1 MLVDAGTNTEVIIG
15 NKDGLMAASCP
26 AGPAFEGGPVTY
38 GMPGCEGA
46 IESLRRVDGRFQFKT
61 IGDVE
66 PRGICG
72 SGLIDLLAELR
83 RHDLMTPKGV
93 FADKA
98 QEFMIVPEHG
108 ITFSRED
115 ASHLAQAKA
124 ANYCGQIMLM
134 RKFGITPSEIT
145 RLYLAGGFA
154 NYVDA
159 VNAIEMGFLAP
170 VEPDRIEKFGN
181 AASRNHS
188 FGWIAEEA
196 VEIARAHVAKLIAA
210 DKYREVSLEYKVRG
224 NLNSAAYE
232 MLEQIVTEL
241 RHKQR
246 TPNHQRELRDILDSR
261 GGGISERV
269 AVCDVFIGDF
279 REGPLCIELKGPTPN
294 LDTAAGAKR
303 NMLYFLAIMH
313 RSGHLN
319 AKAFLGFYY
328 NPWIERILYA
338 HWTTK
343 QIMDMDH
350 EVLMGAELWD
360 HIGGTGTFDE
370 MIPILEKAR
379 KEVFG
384 A

>member
-1 MLVDAGTNTEVIIG
+1 MREETKQKIFAFVSDFIREKSRSLPPWEVEQLKRAYPFYPLFLSDDELLG
-15 NKDGLMAASCP
+15 FKK
-26 AGPAFEGGPVTY
+26 ER
-38 GMPGCEGA
+38 
-46 IESLRRVDGRFQFKT
+46 SLT
-61 IGDVE
+61 
-66 PRGICG
+66 
-72 SGLIDLLAELR
+72 
-83 RHDLMTPKGV
+83 T
-93 FADKA
+93 
-98 QEFMIVPEHG
+98 
-108 ITFSRED
+108 
-115 ASHLAQAKA
+115 
-124 ANYCGQIMLM
+124 
-134 RKFGITPSEIT
+134 KFGQRFYPQ
-145 RLYLAGGFA
+145 L
-154 NYVDA
+154 
-159 VNAIEMGFLAP
+159 
-170 VEPDRIEKFGN
+170 
-181 AASRNHS
+181 
-188 FGWIAEEA
+188 
-196 VEIARAHVAKLIAA
+196 AKLIAA
-210 DKYREVSLEYKVRG
+210 DQYREVSLEYKVRG
-224 NLNSAAYE
+224 DLNSAAYE
-232 MLEQIVTEL
+232 ILEQIVTEL

-246 TPNHQRELRDILDSR
+246 TPDHQRELRDILDSR

-328 NPWIERILYA
+328 NPWIERILYT

-343 QIMDMDH
+343 QIMDMDN